1 MEPKRWARV
10 RLAGAHGLRRG
21 AWYPVVNDKK
31 PTIVFLDVNKRNV
44 AVDRTLLE
52 FSETKPTQWSVVVR
66 DANERGTQRA
76 SAASLNRVYAVCP
89 RCRARTNLDHGERA
103 ARCPVC
109 AGEFEVD
116 WQHRC

>member
-1 MEPKRWARV
+1 MEAKLWARV

-21 AWYPVVNDKK
+21 AWYPVVNDRQA
-31 PTIVFLDVNKRNV
+31 TIVFLDVNKRNV
-44 AVDRTLLE
+44 AVDRSLLE
-52 FSETKPTQWSVVVR
+52 FADRRPARWSIVT
-66 DANERGTQRA
+66 RGSGEHAAHRA
-76 SAASLNRVYAVCP
+76 SAANLNRLYGVCP
-89 RCRARTNLDHGERA
+89 RCRTRANIDDGVRA

>member
-1 MEPKRWARV
+1 MEPRLWARV

-31 PTIVFLDVNKRNV
+31 PTMVFLDVNKRNV

-52 FSETKPTQWSVVVR
+52 LAETPPTRWSVVVR
-66 DANERGTQRA
+66 AAGELATQRA
-76 SAASLNRVYAVCP
+76 SAANLNRTYGVCP
-89 RCRARTNLDHGERA
+89 QCRTRANVDDGVRA

-109 AGEFEVD
+109 TGEFEVD
-116 WQHRC
+116 WQHPC

>member
-1 MEPKRWARV
+1 MEPKLWARV

-52 FSETKPTQWSVVVR
+52 FCGAKPMQWSIVARSVSEQAAR
-66 DANERGTQRA
+66 RA
-76 SAASLNRVYAVCP
+76 SVANLNRTYGVCP
-89 RCRARTNLDHGERA
+89 KCRARANLEDGVRA
-103 ARCPVC
+103 ARCPAC

>member
-66 DANERGTQRA
+66 DAHERGTERA

-89 RCRARTNLDHGERA
+89 RCRARTNLDHGERE

-109 AGEFEVD
+109 AGDFEVD